1 MLQGKLIT
9 VTSNTNILRAME
21 LMTGNPTFISSLST
35 ILYPSG
41 RSRANLYF
49 LTSTDEHIRHVPV
62 FDEKVVGM
70 ISIGDVVRAIVDQ
83 QHQEVKQLKKYITG
97 DYY

>member
-1 MLQGKLIT
+1 LT
-9 VTSNTNILRAME
+9 TNLFFE
-21 LMTGNPTFISSLST
+21 FLS
-35 ILYPSG
+35 
-41 RSRANLYF
+41 
-49 LTSTDEHIRHVPV
+49 DEHIRHVPV

-70 ISIGDVVRAIVDQ
+70 ISVGDVVRAIVDQ